1 MVEEKITIQETVDF
15 LNELLKIDPATITA
29 LFSLRVACNK
39 KLANHETVQVGVI
52 SKQYYQVGMIGV
64 LNGLFGIDDN
74 GWGHIAA
81 DYDDGRIIRFRLLT
95 ESEIKAFTSEG
106 D

>member
-1 MVEEKITIQETVDF
+1 MVKEKVTIQETVDF
-15 LNELLKIDPATITA
+15 LNELLKIDQVAVTA
-29 LFSLRVACNK
+29 LFSLRTACNK

-52 SKQYYQVGMIGV
+52 NNYYQVGMIGV

-81 DYDDGRIIRFRLLT
+81 DYDNGKIIEFRVLT
-95 ESEIKAFTSEG
+95 EDEIEGFTSEKT
-106 D
+106 